1 MPAGGVCTFGWGCL
15 QLPVPKKGEL
25 TPINSPPLTP
35 PWMWLCYPGCP
46 KQPAVLVPTLV
57 FCWELTGG
65 STGVLIVPRAAG
77 GGGGGGSEQ
86 PGFGAAVLSTEG
98 QLSCGAL
105 QPRQYL
111 RDPIKKRKKK
121 QRETSDGV

>member
-1 MPAGGVCTFGWGCL
+1 M
-15 QLPVPKKGEL
+15 
-25 TPINSPPLTP
+25 
-35 PWMWLCYPGCP
+35 
-46 KQPAVLVPTLV
+46 LVPTLV

-77 GGGGGGSEQ
+77 GGGGGSEQ
-86 PGFGAAVLSTEG
+86 PGFGTAVLSTEG

-105 QPRQYL
+105 QLRQYL